1 MPDTCHGMPFLL
13 QGLMKLWVIQTLSP
27 SSLHDTLM
35 RQIIKRVNHDRRNSI
50 MIVTNWINL
59 NKLN

>member
-13 QGLMKLWVIQTLSP
+13 QELMKLWVIQTLSP

-35 RQIIKRVNHDRRNSI
+35 RQIIEV
-50 MIVTNWINL
+50 
-59 NKLN
+59 KLEAFLE